1 MTDAANEAVDAAQP
15 VSTNLSNQAHQAI
28 SEMIQRRR
36 LRGGEVIVEARLAE
50 VLNISRT
57 PLREALQRL
66 EGEGLVIKGTGRSF
80 MVRHVDLR
88 EYLQSLKVREI
99 LEPEAATLAVGRI
112 PRSQLA
118 EARQEIVELRPRRL
132 TTPKIIGAPTIICTD
147 CLLIIAET
155 RCSGKSSET
164 CASRLGYSRSP
175 ALPTGSSRIRPNTS
189 RSSMRWNRM
198 TLRLRD
204 APLRPTSAASPVSLS
219 TPSAKPAVKLHAA
232 MHSKSC
238 GECL

>member
-15 VSTNLSNQAHQAI
+15 VATNLSNQAHRAI

-66 EGEGLVIKGTGRSF
+66 EGEGLVIKGTRRSF

-99 LEPEAATLAVGRI
+99 LEPEAATLAIGRI

-118 EARQEIVELRPRRL
+118 EARQEIVELRAATPYHTEHQALRR
-132 TTPKIIGAPTIICTD
+132 
-147 CLLIIAET
+147 
-155 RCSGKSSET
+155 
-164 CASRLGYSRSP
+164 
-175 ALPTGSSRIRPNTS
+175 
-189 RSSMRWNRM
+189 
-198 TLRLRD
+198 
-204 APLRPTSAASPVSLS
+204 
-219 TPSAKPAVKLHAA
+219 
-232 MHSKSC
+232 
-238 GECL
+238 